1 MASPAPPTPT
11 ASVTGRQV
19 PLTHWPPRQLCPQA
33 PQLAPSLERFAQAFG
48 QTVWP
53 EVQGVQT
60 LLTQASPELHWL
72 LLLQLV
78 RQALAPQMNWPQPCV
93 TAVGQFP
100 APSHP
105 AASVCVP
112 LEQLADRQDVV
123 EVGKTQ
129 EVDDPLHALTQA
141 PVPMQ
146 VPCPLRGVPEIVAQ
160 VPGVCWL
167 VVSSHP

>member
-1 MASPAPPTPT
+1 M
-11 ASVTGRQV
+11 TGRQV
-19 PLTHWPPRQLCPQA
+19 PLVHWPPRQLCPQA
-33 PQLAPSLERFAQAFG
+33 PQLVPSLGRFAQAFG
-48 QTVWP
+48 QAVWP

-60 LLTQASPELHWL
+60 LFTQASPWRHWL

-78 RQALAPQMNWPQPCV
+78 RQALVPQMNWPQVCV

-100 APSHP
+100 APSQP
-105 AASVCVP
+105 AASVCIP
-112 LEQLADRQDVV
+112 IEQLADRQDTE

-129 EVDDPLHALTQA
+129 EVDDPLHALTQT

-160 VPGVCWL
+160 VPGVCPPVL
-167 VVSSHP
+167 SLHP